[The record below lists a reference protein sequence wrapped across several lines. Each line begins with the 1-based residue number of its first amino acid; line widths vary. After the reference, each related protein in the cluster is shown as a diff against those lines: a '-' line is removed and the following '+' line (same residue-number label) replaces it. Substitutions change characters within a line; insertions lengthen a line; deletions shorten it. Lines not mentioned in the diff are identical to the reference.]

1 MFFGCQ
7 ICHIRSHIKDKMH
20 LVKTEI
26 GQKVFKDRSVSLS
39 PRQRSAFIIFDG
51 KRTVD
56 DVLAVTA
63 GLGLTRADVDQMVE
77 LGLLVELAGSVEPVA
92 KAPEKTLEPLGGMVE
107 IGEAQLRYSRAYPLA
122 TQLTGGM
129 GLRGFRLNLA
139 VEAVGSYSQLVAL
152 FPKIRE
158 AAGSDKSSQL
168 ERALAGGT

>member
-1 MFFGCQ
+1 
-7 ICHIRSHIKDKMH
+7 MH

-26 GQKVFKDRSVSLS
+26 GQKVFKDRSVQLS

-56 DVLAVTA
+56 EVLAATS
-63 GLGLTRADVDQMVE
+63 GLGLSRTDVDQMVE
-77 LGLLVELAGSVEPVA
+77 LGLLAPLVQAVEPVA
-92 KAPEKTLEPLGGMVE
+92 IVADVAAKPLGGMVE
-107 IGEAQLRYSRAYPLA
+107 LGEAQSRYALAYPLA
-122 TQLTGGM
+122 TQLTAGM

-158 AAGSDKSSQL
+158 AVGVEKSMEL
-168 ERALAGGT
+168 ERALRG